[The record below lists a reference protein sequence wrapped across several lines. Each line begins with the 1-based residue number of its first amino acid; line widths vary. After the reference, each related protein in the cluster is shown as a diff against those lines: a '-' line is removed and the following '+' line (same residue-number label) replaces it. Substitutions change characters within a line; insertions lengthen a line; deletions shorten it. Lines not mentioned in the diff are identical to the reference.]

1 MDISII
7 IPNYN
12 GEKILPKNLPH
23 VLNAVREYKNGKVEI
38 IIPNDPSTDNS
49 KVVIAEFIDSLSGT
63 GIVGKTVDN
72 TNKAEAGFSKNVN
85 RGVALATGDVLILL
99 NSDVRP
105 HKEFLEPLL
114 AHFTDEKVF
123 AVGCMDESI
132 EDGKTVLRGRG
143 IAYWARGFLHHQAGS
158 LDKTN
163 TFWVSGGSG
172 AFSKRIWDR
181 LGGLDNL
188 FNPFY
193 WEDIDL
199 SYRALKSGYTLVFE
213 PKSKVIHE
221 HEEGAIKTKFKPKHV
236 QKIVYRNQFFFTWKN
251 ITDGSLLFSH
261 IVWMPY
267 HVVKAFSGKD
277 WAFFKGFFLALLQ
290 MNNVGNSRYRA
301 KKYFVKKDKEI
312 LKEFKEEHNS
322 SFRT

>member
-1 MDISII
+1 MNISII

-23 VLNAVREYKNGKVEI
+23 VLAAVKEYKRGKVEI
-38 IIPNDPSTDNS
+38 IIPNDSSTDNS
-49 KVVIAEFIDSLSGT
+49 KEVIASFIHSLQGT
-63 GIVGKTVDN
+63 NVVGKTINN
-72 TNKAEAGFSKNVN
+72 TKKEESGFSKNVN
-85 RGVALATGDVLILL
+85 RGVSLASGDILVLL

-105 HKEFLEPLL
+105 HKDFLEPLL
-114 AHFTDEKVF
+114 AHFFDNKVF

-143 IAYWARGFLHHQAGS
+143 IAYWARGFLHHKAGE

-172 AFSKRIWDR
+172 AFRKKIWDK
-181 LGGLDNL
+181 LGGLDVL

-199 SYRALKSGYTLVFE
+199 SYRAVKSGYTLIFE
-213 PKSKVIHE
+213 PKSRVVHE

-236 QKIVYRNQFFFTWKN
+236 QKIVYRNQFFFIWKN
-251 ITDGSLLFSH
+251 ISDNNLFFSH
-261 IVWMPY
+261 IAWMPY
-267 HVVKAFSGKD
+267 HLVKALLRRD
-277 WAFFKGFFLALLQ
+277 WVFLNGLFLALIQ
-290 MNNVGNSRYRA
+290 MNRVNDARYRA
-301 KKYFVKKDKEI
+301 KRYFVKSDSDVLAAVK
-312 LKEFKEEHNS
+312 S
-322 SFRT
+322 

>member
-1 MDISII
+1 MNISIV

-23 VLNAVREYKNGKVEI
+23 VLAAAKDYKDGKAEI

-49 KVVIAEFIDSLSGT
+49 KEVIAEFIDSLQGT
-63 GIVGKTVDN
+63 GVTGKTIDN
-72 TNKAEAGFSKNVN
+72 TNKAESGFSKNVN

-105 HKEFLEPLL
+105 HKDFLEPLL
-114 AHFTDEKVF
+114 THFADDKVF

-132 EDGKTVLRGRG
+132 ENGKTVLRGRG

-172 AFSKRIWDR
+172 AFSKRLWDK
-181 LGGLDNL
+181 LGGLDVL

-199 SYRALKSGYTLVFE
+199 SYRALKSGYTLIFE
-213 PKSKVIHE
+213 PKSRVVHE
-221 HEEGAIKTKFKPKHV
+221 HEEGAIKTKFKPKHI
-236 QKIVYRNQFFFTWKN
+236 QKIVYRNQFFFIWKN
-251 ITDGSLLFSH
+251 ITDRNLFVSH
-261 IVWMPY
+261 ILWMPY
-267 HVVKAFSGKD
+267 HIIKALTRSD
-277 WAFFKGFFLALLQ
+277 WVFFKGLFLAIMQ
-290 MNNVGNSRYRA
+290 MSHVRRSRYRA
-301 KKYFVKKDKEI
+301 RKYFVRIDREI
-312 LKEFKEEHNS
+312 LKEFRE
-322 SFRT
+322 